1 MNITISASGKE
12 YRVSGNLF
20 MLPENPLRAHL
31 EARLEV
37 GCCDL
42 LMLD

>member
-1 MNITISASGKE
+1 MMSGKE

-37 GCCDL
+37 GL
-42 LMLD
+42 LSASF